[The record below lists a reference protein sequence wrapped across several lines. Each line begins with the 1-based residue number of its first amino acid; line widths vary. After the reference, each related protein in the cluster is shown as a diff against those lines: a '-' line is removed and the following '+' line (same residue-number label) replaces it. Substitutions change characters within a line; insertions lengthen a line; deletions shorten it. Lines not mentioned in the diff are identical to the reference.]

1 MRRVYTLLILCSLA
15 IESMAQ
21 TQQGYVKTLGR
32 PNQKGVALSGVTV
45 RVKGAHN
52 AVPSKNDG
60 TFSIMINGDSYSLQQ
75 VQKSGYELNEMGVIG
90 RKYAYS
96 AQVPLTVVMVS
107 TAQLQADKQRI
118 ENKAYQVAE
127 MNYKAKMEVLE
138 KQKADNAITSEQYRQ
153 QIQELQDKFEKYQ
166 SLIDG
171 LADHYAHVDYDEL
184 DEKEREINL
193 CIENG
198 DLERADQLLQQ
209 IGIQQR
215 IADIESRL
223 ATGQSLMDEAYKDM
237 AVVLKQQEK
246 DAEYLYQLYTI
257 ALSRFDNEKAR
268 TYIETRAA
276 LDTTNVEW
284 QNEAGEYIHEYLADF
299 PKALSYFVLSLR
311 QSMIQFGD
319 KSEWVARSYINIGGV
334 HLDTGELTLAKEE
347 FSKALQLY
355 IDLFGH
361 THPDVAI
368 SYNNIGLVYSKLED
382 YANAMVNYQNSLDI
396 RLTLYG
402 KKHPDIAKNYNN
414 IAMTYK
420 DMGDY
425 STIIG
430 YGIFIYKFR
439 KCECT

>member
-52 AVPSKNDG
+52 AVLSKNDG

-90 RKYAYS
+90 RKHAYS

-198 DLERADQLLQQ
+198 DLEQADQLLQQ
-209 IGIQQR
+209 LGIQQR
-215 IADIESRL
+215 ITDIDNRL
-223 ATGQSLMDEAYKDM
+223 AAGLSLMDEAKADM
-237 AVVLKQQEK
+237 ATVLKQQEK

-257 ALSRFDNEKAR
+257 ALAKFDNEKAR

-284 QNEAGEYIHEYLADF
+284 QIQTGKFHYEYTANYPE
-299 PKALSYFVLSLR
+299 ALSYFRLALIEASKQYGKQSEFAGQVYTEIGNVYLR
-311 QSMIQFGD
+311 QGMIQD
-319 KSEWVARSYINIGGV
+319 ARDCYERAFNIAECAV
-334 HLDTGELTLAKEE
+334 QNMNLVSSCL
-347 FSKALQLY
+347 
-355 IDLFGH
+355 
-361 THPDVAI
+361 
-368 SYNNIGLVYSKLED
+368 NNIG
-382 YANAMVNYQNSLDI
+382 
-396 RLTLYG
+396 
-402 KKHPDIAKNYNN
+402 
-414 IAMTYK
+414 MTYLK
-420 DMGDY
+420 DGSYRKSIEYLQKSFEIKKQLFGENNCKEIADSYYNIGMAFFYIQSYSEALDY
-425 STIIG
+425 
-430 YGIFIYKFR
+430 
-439 KCECT
+439 